1 MSHQNEILIAS
12 IAALKA
18 DATVSGLISNYAGQP
33 SVFTHVPQDLGES
46 YPWVVIYGI
55 ESNTWDNNAT
65 LGFEGT
71 MTVHSWDNRRD
82 VGLVNTVQKAIY
94 DALHN
99 NSLTYSGYCNVEFN
113 QEYQTVLRDPDGITL
128 HGVQRFRFIIQEG

>member
-94 DALHN
+94 DVLHN

>member
-33 SVFTHVPQDLGES
+33 SVFTHVPQDLGEL

-71 MTVHSWDNRRD
+71 MTVHTWDNRRD

-94 DALHN
+94 DVLHN
-99 NSLTYSGYCNVEFN
+99 NSMTYSGYCNVEFN

>member
-1 MSHQNEILIAS
+1 MSHQNQILIAS

-18 DATVSGLISNYAGQP
+18 DAQVTGLISSYEGQP
-33 SVFTHVPQDLGES
+33 SVFTHVPQDLGER
-46 YPWVVIYGI
+46 YPWITIYSV
-55 ESNTWDNNAT
+55 ESSTWDNNST

-82 VGLVNTVQKAIY
+82 MGEIGNIQKAIY
-94 DALHN
+94 NVLHN
-99 NSLTYSGYCNVEFN
+99 NSLTYTGYCNVEFN